1 MKILLVLTKKFTA
14 GGGQSH
20 IISLSKGLIAEGHKV
35 IVAADSGPLINE
47 LRVFGVK
54 FYHLRFCT
62 SINLLGL
69 IVQIFIAVIR
79 LKPDIIHAQSG
90 NAMTVCLPVSKLLGI
105 PFIVTYHGFSPQT
118 YNDKTVS
125 ALVPKIITVS
135 EYYKDKLLHEG
146 HLKPEQITVIP
157 NGLDFEKY
165 ASPLSDK
172 PKGYE
177 SISQLKLNRKTKSSG
192 FVYSPFQRGAGG
204 LLLREPLRE
213 ANTNKIIYISRL
225 SKEKAGRYDKSKQI
239 VQVLGAMPLV
249 YKEIPSARLLI
260 VGGGDAFEDT
270 KHQAEII
277 NRELGVDLIS
287 LSGVRY
293 DIPNIIR
300 QGDVVLGI
308 GQVVLESLACEQ
320 ATISLQNGVFGGPMT
335 PEKVGTLEKTN
346 FAGMGGREPPIL
358 AQDIITVLKN
368 REYYLDQAKKAK
380 DRAKVIADIQS
391 IARRTVE
398 VYREIIHEHR
408 LFKQPVISTAILV
421 FAMLGYKMIQYFGKE
436 RLK

>member
-1 MKILLVLTKKFTA
+1 MKILLVLTKKFSA

-20 IISLSKGLIAEGHKV
+20 IINLSKGLIAEGHEV

-47 LRVFGVK
+47 LLSSGAE
-54 FYHLRFCT
+54 FYRLHFCT

-69 IVQIFIAVIR
+69 IAQIFIAVMR

-105 PFIVTYHGFSPQT
+105 PCIVTYHGFSPQT
-118 YNDKTVS
+118 YNDRIVS

-135 EYYKDKLLHEG
+135 EYYKNKLLENG

-165 ASPLSDK
+165 ASLLLDK
-172 PKGYE
+172 PKADAYVSE
-177 SISQLKLNRKTKSSG
+177 LK
-192 FVYSPFQRGAGG
+192 
-204 LLLREPLRE
+204 
-213 ANTNKIIYISRL
+213 ANTDKIIYISRL
-225 SKEKAGRYDKSKQI
+225 SKEKAGLYDKPKQI
-239 VQVLGAMPLV
+239 SQVLNAMPLV
-249 YKEIPSARLLI
+249 YEEIPSVRLLI

-287 LSGVRY
+287 LAGVRY

-300 QGDVVLGI
+300 QGDVVLGL

-320 ATISLQNGVFGGPMT
+320 ATISLQNGAFGGPMT
-335 PEKVGTLEKTN
+335 PEKVETLEKTN
-346 FAGMGGREPPIL
+346 FAGMGGRESPVL
-358 AQDIITVLKN
+358 AQDIVTILKN
-368 REYYLDQAKKAK
+368 REYYLDLAKKAK
-380 DRAKVIADIQS
+380 DKAKVIADIQS
-391 IARRTVE
+391 IAKRTVE
-398 VYREIIHEHR
+398 VYREVIKRKEKFIEYCVFR
-408 LFKQPVISTAILV
+408 QSAISTAILV
-421 FAMLGYKMIQYFGKE
+421 AMLGYKMIQYLGKE

>member
-20 IISLSKGLIAEGHKV
+20 IINLSKGLIAEGHEV
-35 IVAADSGPLINE
+35 IVAADSGPLTNE
-47 LRVFGVK
+47 LRASGVE
-54 FYHLRFCT
+54 FYRLRFCT

-69 IVQIFIAVIR
+69 IVQIFIAVMR
-79 LKPDIIHAQSG
+79 LKPNIIHAQSG
-90 NAMTVCLPVSKLLGI
+90 NAMTVCLPVAKLLGI
-105 PFIVTYHGFSPQT
+105 PCVVTYHGFSPQT
-118 YNDKTVS
+118 YNDRTVS
-125 ALVPKIITVS
+125 ALVTKIITVS
-135 EYYKDKLLHEG
+135 EYYKDKLLQDG

-165 ASPLSDK
+165 ASSLSDK

-177 SISQLKLNRKTKSSG
+177 SVSQLK
-192 FVYSPFQRGAGG
+192 P
-204 LLLREPLRE
+204 
-213 ANTNKIIYISRL
+213 NTNKIIYISRL

-239 VQVLGAMPLV
+239 AQVLGAMSLV
-249 YKEIPSARLLI
+249 YKEIPSTRLLI

-277 NRELGVDLIS
+277 NRKLEVDLIS

-300 QGDVVLGI
+300 QGDVILGL

-320 ATISLQNGVFGGPMT
+320 ATISLQNGAFGGPMT

-346 FAGMGGREPPIL
+346 FAGMGGRESPLL
-358 AQDIITVLKN
+358 AQDIVTVLKN
-368 REYYLDQAKKAK
+368 REYYLDLAKKAK
-380 DRAKVIADIQS
+380 DRAKLIADVQS
-391 IARRTVE
+391 IAKRTVE
-398 VYREIIHEHR
+398 VYREVIYEHSVFR
-408 LFKQPVISTAILV
+408 QIGISTALLIL
-421 FAMLGYKMIQYFGKE
+421 AMLVYKMIQYLGKE

>member
-20 IISLSKGLIAEGHKV
+20 IINLSKGLIAEGHEV

-47 LRVFGVK
+47 LRTSGAE
-54 FYHLRFCT
+54 FYRLRFCT

-69 IVQIFIAVIR
+69 IVQILIAVMR
-79 LKPDIIHAQSG
+79 LKPEIIHAQSG
-90 NAMTVCLPVSKLLGI
+90 NAMTACLPVSKLFGT
-105 PFIVTYHGFSPQT
+105 PCVVTYHGFSPQT

-135 EYYKDKLLHEG
+135 EYYKNKLLQGG
-146 HLKPEQITVIP
+146 HLKPEQIAVIP

-165 ASPLSDK
+165 SSPLPDK
-172 PKGYE
+172 PE
-177 SISQLKLNRKTKSSG
+177 ENISVLEIETK
-192 FVYSPFQRGAGG
+192 AD
-204 LLLREPLRE
+204 
-213 ANTNKIIYISRL
+213 KIIYISRL
-225 SKEKAGRYDKSKQI
+225 SKEKAGLYDKSKQI
-239 VQVLGAMPLV
+239 AQVLGAMPLV

-260 VGGGDAFEDT
+260 VGGGDAFDET
-270 KHQAEII
+270 KNQAEII

-287 LSGVRY
+287 LAGVRY

-300 QGDVVLGI
+300 QGDVVLGL
-308 GQVVLESLACEQ
+308 GQVVLEGLACEQ
-320 ATISLQNGVFGGPMT
+320 ATISLQNGAFGGPMT
-335 PEKVGTLEKTN
+335 PEKVETLEKTN
-346 FAGMGGREPPIL
+346 FAGMGGRDSPIL
-358 AQDIITVLKN
+358 AEDIITVLKN
-368 REYYLDQAKKAK
+368 REYYLALAKKAK

-398 VYREIIHEHR
+398 VYREVIREHR
-408 LFKQPVISTAILV
+408 VFRQPAISTALLAL
-421 FAMLGYKMIQYFGKE
+421 AMLGYKMIQYLGKE

>member
-1 MKILLVLTKKFTA
+1 MFRQRKLLIMKILLVLTKKFTA

-20 IISLSKGLIAEGHKV
+20 IINLSKGLISEGHEV
-35 IVAADSGPLINE
+35 IVAADSGPLTNE
-47 LRVFGVK
+47 LRASGVE
-54 FYHLRFCT
+54 FYRLRFCT

-69 IVQIFIAVIR
+69 ILQIFIAVMR
-79 LKPDIIHAQSG
+79 LKPNIIHAQSG
-90 NAMTVCLPVSKLLGI
+90 NAMTVCLPVAKLLGI

-165 ASPLSDK
+165 ASPRSDK

-177 SISQLKLNRKTKSSG
+177 SVSQLKPNRKTKSSG
-192 FVYSPFQRGAGG
+192 FAR
-204 LLLREPLRE
+204 LLREPLRE
-213 ANTNKIIYISRL
+213 TNTNKIIYISRL

-239 VQVLGAMPLV
+239 AQVLGAMPLV

-300 QGDVVLGI
+300 QGDIVLGL

-320 ATISLQNGVFGGPMT
+320 ATISLQNGAFGGAMT
-335 PEKVGTLEKTN
+335 PEKVETLEKTN
-346 FAGMGGREPPIL
+346 FSGMGGRESPVL

-368 REYYLDQAKKAK
+368 REYYLTLAKKAK
-380 DRAKVIADIQS
+380 DKAKVIADIQS

-398 VYREIIHEHR
+398 VYRE
-408 LFKQPVISTAILV
+408 VIYERHVSRQFTISIALSV
-421 FAMLGYKMIQYFGKE
+421 FAMLGYKMIQYLGKG

>member
-1 MKILLVLTKKFTA
+1 MKTLLVLTKKFTA

-20 IISLSKGLIAEGHKV
+20 IINLSKGLISEGHEV
-35 IVAADSGPLINE
+35 IVAANSGPLTNE
-47 LRVFGVK
+47 LRSSGAE
-54 FYHLRFCT
+54 FYRLRFCT

-90 NAMTVCLPVSKLLGI
+90 NAMTVCLPVAKLMGI
-105 PFIVTYHGFSPQT
+105 QCIVTYHGFSPQT
-118 YNDKTVS
+118 YNDRTVS
-125 ALVPKIITVS
+125 ALAPKIITVS

-146 HLKPEQITVIP
+146 HLKHEQITVIP

-165 ASPLSDK
+165 ALPLSDK
-172 PKGYE
+172 PKSHE
-177 SISQLKLNRKTKSSG
+177 LVSELKPHTD
-192 FVYSPFQRGAGG
+192 
-204 LLLREPLRE
+204 
-213 ANTNKIIYISRL
+213 KIIYISRL

-239 VQVLGAMPLV
+239 AQVLGAMPLV

-277 NRELGVDLIS
+277 NRELGINLIS
-287 LSGVRY
+287 LAGVHY

-300 QGDVVLGI
+300 QGDVVLGL

-346 FAGMGGREPPIL
+346 FAGMGGRESPLL

-380 DRAKVIADIQS
+380 DIAKVIADIQS

-408 LFKQPVISTAILV
+408 LFKQPVIFTVILV
-421 FAMLGYKMIQYFGKE
+421 LAMLGYKVIQYLRKE